1 MEGAGEP
8 RTERSGAASTPHH
21 QLSTPHHQAV
31 PGQRVMP
38 DGSPATGV
46 ADVAARIAE
55 VHHAVTA
62 LSDVDLEL
70 VAVQDLGELLTRIE
84 QARAVFDAAAN
95 QVLDRFDAQ
104 GGAAYDG
111 LRTTRSWLAQR
122 CQMTGATAQRRV
134 RTARA
139 LRQLPEVAQGF
150 RDGRFSADQADLFAR
165 QLNER
170 TAEAMV
176 EDESVLADLADRLRP
191 DEFARELRGWAEMV
205 DTDGTEPDPGHRTR
219 GFSFAKTL
227 DDSWTGRLDLG
238 SADGAL
244 LHAAIA
250 AMVQRLR
257 DQDARSAVDG
267 DDLRADDA
275 PGRTGEPDSG
285 GRSGDAD
292 LSDPDAGGTG
302 GVGRADSAGTTSA
315 ASRRSPAQLR
325 ADALLE
331 LVRRGV
337 APHLAAAT
345 APLTG
350 VSLGDQHCV
359 GDAPGAPD
367 TAAADRAA
375 GGSDAIGAGA
385 SATAAARPTG
395 SIHVKLHLVMDAAD
409 LAGGRGADTFDG
421 DHLSPADTDR
431 LLCDSTIARI
441 LFDPTS
447 GLVLDHARARRLV
460 TPAQRAALAV
470 RDGGCSFP
478 GCDVGPTAC
487 DAHHIDHWRRG
498 GRTDLDNLTLVCWT
512 HHALVHDDGWI
523 IVPDARG
530 GPPQWQR
537 PDGTAVD
544 PRPGWQ
550 PLVVDDSGDHTGEQH
565 RHARSRRGLRLTAPP
580 GPSEPACSGPN
591 SKQRSRPPDDETR
604 ELVVMARERAL
615 ALRAAA

>member
-1 MEGAGEP
+1 MFATVKDMEGAGEP
-8 RTERSGAASTPHH
+8 RTERAGAAS
-21 QLSTPHHQAV
+21 V
-31 PGQRVMP
+31 PPARVLP
-38 DGSPATGV
+38 DGTPADG
-46 ADVAARIAE
+46 ADAVAARVAE
-55 VHHAVTA
+55 VHRAATA
-62 LSDVDLEL
+62 LREVDLDR
-70 VAVQDLGELLTRIE
+70 VAVQDLGQLLTQVE

-122 CQMTGATAQRRV
+122 CQMTGATAHRRV

-139 LRQLPEVAQGF
+139 LRQLPEVAEGF
-150 RDGRFSADQADLFAR
+150 RQGRFSADQADLFAR
-165 QLNER
+165 QVNER

-176 EDESVLADLADRLRP
+176 EDESVLAGLADRLRP

-219 GFSFAKTL
+219 GFSFARTL

-267 DDLRADDA
+267 DDPRADDA
-275 PGRTGEPDSG
+275 PGRTGDPRPARDDLGRDGHGDRNG
-285 GRSGDAD
+285 GR
-292 LSDPDAGGTG
+292 TG
-302 GVGRADSAGTTSA
+302 GVGPADVAGTTSA
-315 ASRRSPAQLR
+315 APSRRSPAQLR
-325 ADALLE
+325 ADALVE

-345 APLTG
+345 GPLSG
-350 VSLGDQHCV
+350 VPMGDGHGV
-359 GDAPGAPD
+359 GTHHADGDAPDTDGPPAP
-367 TAAADRAA
+367 
-375 GGSDAIGAGA
+375 A
-385 SATAAARPTG
+385 SPTG
-395 SIHVKLHLVMDAAD
+395 SIHVKLHLVLDAAD
-409 LAGGRGADTFDG
+409 LASGRGADTFDG
-421 DHLSPADTDR
+421 HHLSPADTDR

-447 GLVLDHARARRLV
+447 GLVLDHARSRRLV

-470 RDGGCSFP
+470 RDRGCSFP

-487 DAHHIDHWRRG
+487 DAHHIEHWRRG

-512 HHALVHDDGWI
+512 HHTLVHDDGWI

-530 GPPQWQR
+530 ASPQWQR

-550 PLVVDDSGDHTGEQH
+550 PLVLDGYEGHGGETPE
-565 RHARSRRGLRLTAPP
+565 AAAPRRALRLMTPPAPA
-580 GPSEPACSGPN
+580 EPASGAD
-591 SKQRSRPPDDETR
+591 PPADDVR
-604 ELVVMARERAL
+604 ELAVMARERAL
-615 ALRAAA
+615 ALRAA

>member
-1 MEGAGEP
+1 MFDTVFVMEGAGEP
-8 RTERSGAASTPHH
+8 RTERTGAASTRRP
-21 QLSTPHHQAV
+21 
-31 PGQRVMP
+31 RVQP
-38 DGSPATGV
+38 DGTAADGAP
-46 ADVAARIAE
+46 DVAERIAQA
-55 VHHAVTA
+55 HRAAAA
-62 LSDVDLEL
+62 LGQVDLER
-70 VAVQDLGELLTRIE
+70 VAVQDLGELLTQLE

-139 LRQLPEVAQGF
+139 LRQLPEVARGF
-150 RDGRFSADQADLFAR
+150 RNGRFSADQVDLFAR
-165 QLNER
+165 QFNDR

-176 EDESVLADLADRLRP
+176 EDESVLAGLADRLRP

-219 GFSFAKTL
+219 GFSFAQTL

-250 AMVQRLR
+250 AMAQRLR

-275 PGRTGEPDSG
+275 PGRTGERESG

-292 LSDPDAGGTG
+292 PGDPDAGGTG

-325 ADALLE
+325 ADALVE

-350 VSLGDQHCV
+350 VSHDDQLQA
-359 GDAPGAPD
+359 G
-367 TAAADRAA
+367 
-375 GGSDAIGAGA
+375 GGSDAAPTSGADASGPAAGA
-385 SATAAARPTG
+385 APRAG
-395 SIHVKLHLVMDAAD
+395 SLHVKLHLVLDAAD
-409 LAGGRGADTFDG
+409 LASGRGADTFDG

-431 LLCDSTIARI
+431 LLCDCTIARI

-447 GLVLDHARARRLV
+447 GLVLDHARARRLI

-487 DAHHIDHWRRG
+487 EGHHILHWRRG
-498 GRTDLDNLTLVCWT
+498 GNTDMANLTLVCWA

-530 GPPQWQR
+530 GSPQWQR
-537 PDGTAVD
+537 PDGTPVD
-544 PRPGWQ
+544 PRPGWLH
-550 PLVVDDSGDHTGEQH
+550 PDD
-565 RHARSRRGLRLTAPP
+565 ARADDGAAAPGRAASRRALRLVAPP
-580 GPSEPACSGPN
+580 APSERTSGAG
-591 SKQRSRPPDDETR
+591 PPDDDVR
-604 ELVVMARERAL
+604 GLAELARARAL
-615 ALRAAA
+615 ALRAA

>member
-1 MEGAGEP
+1 MPGA
-8 RTERSGAASTPHH
+8 
-21 QLSTPHHQAV
+21 
-31 PGQRVMP
+31 RVLP
-38 DGSPATGV
+38 DGTPADGASGV
-46 ADVAARIAE
+46 ALRIAE
-55 VHHAVTA
+55 VHRAATA
-62 LSDVDLEL
+62 LGEVDLER
-70 VAVQDLGELLTRIE
+70 VAVQDLGELLTQVE

-104 GGAAYDG
+104 GAAAYDG

-122 CQMTGATAQRRV
+122 CQMTGATAHRRI

-139 LRQLPEVAQGF
+139 LRQLPEVARGF
-150 RDGRFSADQADLFAR
+150 REGRFSADQADLFAR

-176 EDESVLADLADRLRP
+176 EDESVLAGLADRLRP

-219 GFSFAKTL
+219 GFSFARTL

-267 DDLRADDA
+267 DDPRADDA
-275 PGRTGEPDSG
+275 PGRTGESDAG

-292 LSDPDAGGTG
+292 PGAPDVGGTG
-302 GVGRADSAGTTSA
+302 GVGRADSAGTTST

-325 ADALLE
+325 ADALVE

-350 VSLGDQHCV
+350 VSPEDHHRQG
-359 GDAPGAPD
+359 G
-367 TAAADRAA
+367 AADAAPPNDSDAAQTSDSGAA
-375 GGSDAIGAGA
+375 GPDATTAP
-385 SATAAARPTG
+385 SAG
-395 SIHVKLHLVMDAAD
+395 SIHVKLHLVLDAAD
-409 LAGGRGADTFDG
+409 LAGNRGADTFDG

-431 LLCDSTIARI
+431 LLCDCTIARI

-460 TPAQRAALAV
+460 TPAQRAALSV

-487 DAHHIDHWRRG
+487 DAHHIVHWRRG
-498 GRTDLDNLTLVCWT
+498 GRTDLDNLTLVCWS

-530 GPPQWQR
+530 GSPQWQR

-544 PRPGWQ
+544 PRPGWLH
-550 PLVVDDSGDHTGEQH
+550 PDDD
-565 RHARSRRGLRLTAPP
+565 RADSRAAAPQRAPRRALRLVAPP
-580 GPSEPACSGPN
+580 APRERAAGAD
-591 SKQRSRPPDDETR
+591 PPDDDVR
-604 ELVVMARERAL
+604 EVIELARARAL
-615 ALRAAA
+615 ALRATA

>member
-1 MEGAGEP
+1 
-8 RTERSGAASTPHH
+8 
-21 QLSTPHHQAV
+21 
-31 PGQRVMP
+31 
-38 DGSPATGV
+38 
-46 ADVAARIAE
+46 
-55 VHHAVTA
+55 
-62 LSDVDLEL
+62 
-70 VAVQDLGELLTRIE
+70 
-84 QARAVFDAAAN
+84 
-95 QVLDRFDAQ
+95 
-104 GGAAYDG
+104 
-111 LRTTRSWLAQR
+111 
-122 CQMTGATAQRRV
+122 MTGATAQRRV

-139 LRQLPEVAQGF
+139 LRQLPEVAHGF
-150 RDGRFSADQADLFAR
+150 RHGRFSADQVDLFAR

-176 EDESVLADLADRLRP
+176 EDESVLAGLADRLRP

-219 GFSFAKTL
+219 GFSFARTL

-250 AMVQRLR
+250 AMVRRLR
-257 DQDARSAVDG
+257 DQDARSAVAG

-275 PGRTGEPDSG
+275 PGRTGDPRRAPDGLGHDDLGPG
-285 GRSGDAD
+285 GHGAA
-292 LSDPDAGGTG
+292 DAGGTG
-302 GVGRADSAGTTSA
+302 GVGPADVAGTTSA
-315 ASRRSPAQLR
+315 ASSRRSPAQLR
-325 ADALLE
+325 ADALVE

-345 APLTG
+345 APLTD
-350 VSLGDQHCV
+350 VPLDDDNDLG
-359 GDAPGAPD
+359 GTSD
-367 TAAADRAA
+367 TAAADRPSR
-375 GGSDAIGAGA
+375 GSDAIDPDAVR
-385 SATAAARPTG
+385 SAATAARPTG

-409 LAGGRGADTFDG
+409 LASGRGADTFDG

-487 DAHHIDHWRRG
+487 DAHHIVHWRRG

-537 PDGTAVD
+537 PDGTPVD
-544 PRPGWQ
+544 LRPGWRH
-550 PLVVDDSGDHTGEQH
+550 PSHERPGWLLPDDPRADDGASAPERAAPPD
-565 RHARSRRGLRLTAPP
+565 RVAPRRALRLVAPAA
-580 GPSEPACSGPN
+580 PSE
-591 SKQRSRPPDDETR
+591 RTSRAGPPDDDVG
-604 ELVVMARERAL
+604 ELAELARTRAL
-615 ALRAAA
+615 ALRSA

>member
-1 MEGAGEP
+1 MFDTVTRMEGAGEP
-8 RTERSGAASTPHH
+8 RTERAGAASTPRH
-21 QLSTPHHQAV
+21 QVV
-31 PGQRVMP
+31 PGQRVLP
-38 DGSPATGV
+38 DGSPATG
-46 ADVAARIAE
+46 ATDVAARIAE
-55 VHHAVTA
+55 VHTAATA
-62 LSDVDLEL
+62 LANVDLEL
-70 VAVQDLGELLTRIE
+70 VAVQDLGELLTQLE

-139 LRQLPEVAQGF
+139 LRQLPEVAHGF
-150 RDGRFSADQADLFAR
+150 RNGRFSADQVDLFAR

-176 EDESVLADLADRLRP
+176 EDESVLAGLADRLRP

-219 GFSFAKTL
+219 GFSFARTL

-275 PGRTGEPDSG
+275 PGRTG
-285 GRSGDAD
+285 
-292 LSDPDAGGTG
+292 DPDPGGHARLGDPAAGGTG

-325 ADALLE
+325 ADALVE
-331 LVRRGV
+331 LIRRGV

-350 VSLGDQHCV
+350 VSLGEGH
-359 GDAPGAPD
+359 GADDGRGVADDPAHRDGAVCTCTD
-367 TAAADRAA
+367 TGTDERP
-375 GGSDAIGAGA
+375 
-385 SATAAARPTG
+385 ARPASTG

-409 LAGGRGADTFDG
+409 LASGRGADTFDG
-421 DHLSPADTDR
+421 QHLSPADTDR

-487 DAHHIDHWRRG
+487 DAHHIVHWRRG

-523 IVPDARG
+523 VVPDARG
-530 GPPQWQR
+530 GSPQWQR
-537 PDGTAVD
+537 PDGTPVD